1 MFFFCFRELISPLT
15 LHKTEE
21 EREKKFDE
29 KSVGPMA
36 NKPGN
41 SINSLPRPIVGHVPS
56 YPTIHLCGVGQ
67 NAQVCTREQQQHAT
81 LHEKSSCPIL
91 TARAIQ
97 VQPPFRYPMDVRE
110 EHCQWEIQ
118 QQQNIT
124 WLHETPIRQRRAPRQ
139 LLSSQT
145 SSP

>member
-1 MFFFCFRELISPLT
+1 MSSRVNCHIEHTTFLVIQLAVVVS
-15 LHKTEE
+15 
-21 EREKKFDE
+21 
-29 KSVGPMA
+29 
-36 NKPGN
+36 
-41 SINSLPRPIVGHVPS
+41 
-56 YPTIHLCGVGQ
+56 TIHLCGVGQ

-81 LHEKSSCPIL
+81 LHEKPSCPIL